1 MLKWICTLAVVA
13 LIATQ
18 ARADIGIQ
26 PQNKIPLAGENLV
39 NGLKTTSGLFDL
51 KKLKFNHT
59 IGISY
64 GSGYGGGLNQYYLND
79 ITYQISKPLIVRA
92 QVGLVNQMSGNT
104 RYGSTSSGGVQVVV
118 PNVSLLYQP
127 KPNIRIEVG
136 FSTFNGYGY
145 PYYYNDRY
153 RRY

>member
-1 MLKWICTLAVVA
+1 MYKWICTLAIVV

-18 ARADIGIQ
+18 ARAEIGIQ

-39 NGLKTTSGLFDL
+39 NGLKTTSGLLDL

-59 IGISY
+59 IGVSY
-64 GSGYGGGLNQYYLND
+64 SSGYGGLNQYYLND

-136 FSTFNGYGY
+136 FSTFNGY
-145 PYYYNDRY
+145 PYYFNDRY

>member
-1 MLKWICTLAVVA
+1 MHRWIALAVVA
-13 LIATQ
+13 LIATG
-18 ARADIGIQ
+18 ARAEIGIQ
-26 PQNKIPLAGENLV
+26 PKNKIPLSEAFAQG
-39 NGLKTTSGLFDL
+39 GKITGGLFDL

-64 GSGYGGGLNQYYLND
+64 GSGYGGGLSQYYLND

-92 QVGLVNQMSGNT
+92 QVGLVNKMSGHA

-118 PNVSLLYQP
+118 PNVSLLYKP
-127 KPNIRIEVG
+127 KPNLHIEFG

-145 PYYYNDRY
+145 PYYYRDPY

>member
-1 MLKWICTLAVVA
+1 MYKWICTLAIVV

-18 ARADIGIQ
+18 ARAEIGIQ

-39 NGLKTTSGLFDL
+39 NGLKTTSGLLDL

-59 IGISY
+59 IGVSY
-64 GSGYGGGLNQYYLND
+64 SSGYGGLNQYYLND

-104 RYGSTSSGGVQVVV
+104 RYGSTSPGGVQVVV

-136 FSTFNGYGY
+136 FSTFNGY
-145 PYYYNDRY
+145 PYYFNDRY

>member
-1 MLKWICTLAVVA
+1 MNA
-13 LIATQ
+13 
-18 ARADIGIQ
+18 
-26 PQNKIPLAGENLV
+26 
-39 NGLKTTSGLFDL
+39 LKTTSGLFDL

-59 IGISY
+59 IGVSY
-64 GSGYGGGLNQYYLND
+64 SSGYGGGLNQYYLND

-92 QVGLVNQMSGNT
+92 QVGLVNRMSGNT

-118 PNVSLLYQP
+118 PNVNLLYQP
-127 KPNIRIEVG
+127 KPNIRIEFG

>member
-1 MLKWICTLAVVA
+1 MYRWIALAVVV
-13 LIATQ
+13 LMATG
-18 ARADIGIQ
+18 ARAEIGIQ
-26 PQNKIPLAGENLV
+26 PQSKIPLNEAFARGGKL
-39 NGLKTTSGLFDL
+39 TSGLFDL
-51 KKLKFNHT
+51 KKLNFNHT

-64 GSGYGGGLNQYYLND
+64 GSGYGGGLSQYYLND
-79 ITYQISKPLIVRA
+79 ITYQVSKPLVIKAR
-92 QVGLVNQMSGNT
+92 VGLVNNLSGNA

-127 KPNIRIEVG
+127 KPNLRIEFG

-145 PYYYNDRY
+145 PYYYRDPY

>member
-1 MLKWICTLAVVA
+1 MYKWICTLAVVA

-18 ARADIGIQ
+18 ARAEIGIQ

-59 IGISY
+59 IGVSY
-64 GSGYGGGLNQYYLND
+64 SSGYGGLNQYYLND

-136 FSTFNGYGY
+136 FSTFNGY
-145 PYYYNDRY
+145 PYYYSDRY

>member
-1 MLKWICTLAVVA
+1 MRTWICTVAIVA
-13 LIATQ
+13 LFAIQ
-18 ARADIGIQ
+18 AQAKTGIQ
-26 PQNKIPLAGENLV
+26 PENKIPVAGETLAK
-39 NGLKTTSGLFDL
+39 GFKTTGGLFDL

-64 GSGYGGGLNQYYLND
+64 GSGPYGGLNQYYLND
-79 ITYQISKPLIVRA
+79 ITYQISTPLVVKA
-92 QVGLVNQMSGNT
+92 QVGLINNMSGNT

-118 PNVSLLYQP
+118 PNIGLLYQP

-136 FSTFNGYGY
+136 FSSFSGYGY
-145 PYYYNDRY
+145 LDRY

>member
-1 MLKWICTLAVVA
+1 MYKWICTLAVIA

-18 ARADIGIQ
+18 VRADIGIQ

-39 NGLKTTSGLFDL
+39 NAFKPTSSLFDL

-136 FSTFNGYGY
+136 FSTFNGY

>member
-1 MLKWICTLAVVA
+1 MHRWIALAVVV
-13 LIATQ
+13 LMATG
-18 ARADIGIQ
+18 ARAEIGIQ
-26 PQNKIPLAGENLV
+26 PQGKIPLNEAFARTGKLA
-39 NGLKTTSGLFDL
+39 SGLFDL

-64 GSGYGGGLNQYYLND
+64 GSGYGGGLSQYYLND
-79 ITYQISKPLIVRA
+79 ITYQVSKPLVIKA
-92 QVGLVNQMSGNT
+92 QVGLVNNMSGT

-127 KPNIRIEVG
+127 KPNLRIEFG

-145 PYYYNDRY
+145 PYYYRDPY

>member
-1 MLKWICTLAVVA
+1 MYKWICTLAVVA

-18 ARADIGIQ
+18 ARAEIGIQ
-26 PQNKIPLAGENLV
+26 PQNKIPHAGENLV

-59 IGISY
+59 IGVSY
-64 GSGYGGGLNQYYLND
+64 SSGYGGLNQYYLND

-136 FSTFNGYGY
+136 FSTFNGY